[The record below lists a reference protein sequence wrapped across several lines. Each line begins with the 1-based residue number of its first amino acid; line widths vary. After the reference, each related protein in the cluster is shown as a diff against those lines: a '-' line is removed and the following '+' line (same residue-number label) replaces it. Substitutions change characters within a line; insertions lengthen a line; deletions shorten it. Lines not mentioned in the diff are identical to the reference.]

1 MSFAQFL
8 VFPRPNIKK
17 RFSRTFLMEFLDIRR
32 RDVWTVHGWLHLPW
46 FGISASSVIY
56 KLREFSSN
64 QPSLHLL
71 YFSTYSGI
79 KNSLPYPKHMLRA
92 HYISMSLATVI
103 WECSLNQFSTSLF
116 VSLFVNREPQQIF
129 MGENTEY
136 RANLVKARV
145 NFPVTLLHIYWVCQY
160 KLFLIS
166 ESWEGLLNLQNLH
179 WNITGVIINKF
190 PTAILYLVV
199 LY

>member
-1 MSFAQFL
+1 MIIIDFIDCWLSL
-8 VFPRPNIKK
+8 N
-17 RFSRTFLMEFLDIRR
+17 DIA
-32 RDVWTVHGWLHLPW
+32 G
-46 FGISASSVIY
+46 VIY

-166 ESWEGLLNLQNLH
+166 EGWEGLSSISLKLFVQKLPCCSEFCLK
-179 WNITGVIINKF
+179 W
-190 PTAILYLVV
+190 L
-199 LY
+199 

>member
-1 MSFAQFL
+1 
-8 VFPRPNIKK
+8 
-17 RFSRTFLMEFLDIRR
+17 
-32 RDVWTVHGWLHLPW
+32 
-46 FGISASSVIY
+46 
-56 KLREFSSN
+56 
-64 QPSLHLL
+64 
-71 YFSTYSGI
+71 
-79 KNSLPYPKHMLRA
+79 MLRA

-166 ESWEGLLNLQNLH
+166 EGWEGFTEPSKPSLEHH
-179 WNITGVIINKF
+179 WSDNQ
-190 PTAILYLVV
+190 
-199 LY
+199 

>member
-1 MSFAQFL
+1 MHAEGRWVFARFW

-32 RDVWTVHGWLHLPW
+32 RNLRTVHGWRHLSW
-46 FGISASSVIY
+46 FGISASSVMH
-56 KLREFSSN
+56 KRREFSNN
-64 QPSLHLL
+64 QPSHIFPPTVVLRTLFL
-71 YFSTYSGI
+71 I
-79 KNSLPYPKHMLRA
+79 LNMLRA

-166 ESWEGLLNLQNLH
+166 EGWEGLSSISLKLFVQKLPCCSEFCLK
-179 WNITGVIINKF
+179 W
-190 PTAILYLVV
+190 L
-199 LY
+199 